1 MIRLIALLTIIALQ
15 QGKLTGQILPS
26 FGNSRTGT
34 AGMQFLKVMPDARG
48 NSLAGSYVAQAD
60 DAMAMFWNPAGITQ
74 VSTERLHI
82 QADQTRYFAGINISS
97 IAAVYRPG
105 QQTFWGV
112 YSYVL
117 STPEMNETTEFQP
130 EGTGRTFRSQS
141 SLTGLTYARILT
153 NAFSFGVNAKFARE
167 AYSDVSINN
176 VMFDL
181 GIRYNI
187 GVKNARFAVTLSNFG
202 INVQPSGEVTRL
214 RHNGT
219 ESVDNF
225 ERISV
230 PAIFRIGA
238 AFDPISK
245 ENHVLTISG
254 QLNHPTDNNE
264 TVAFGAE
271 YLLRK
276 VLVLRSG
283 YEFGSDVSGFPP
295 LGMGVILKRKFG
307 SLRIDYGFSHKQR
320 LGQIHRVG
328 IQVSLL

>member
-1 MIRLIALLTIIALQ
+1 MNRLLTCVFLLFASSSIAQ
-15 QGKLTGQILPS
+15 VLPS

-34 AGMQFLKVMPDARG
+34 AGMQFLKIYPDARG
-48 NSLAGSYVAQAD
+48 NSLAGSYIAQAD

-74 VSTERLHI
+74 VGKERLHV
-82 QADQTRYFAGINISS
+82 QFDQTRYFAGFNLSS
-97 IAAVYRPG
+97 IGAIYRPG
-105 QQTFWGV
+105 QTSFWGV

-117 STPEMNETTEFQP
+117 TSPEMDETTEFQP

-141 SLTGLTYARILT
+141 TLTGFTYARILT
-153 NAFSFGVNAKFARE
+153 NSFSFGVNAKFGRE
-167 AYSDVSINN
+167 AYSDVSVNN

-181 GIRYNI
+181 GIRYNV

-202 INVQPSGEVTRL
+202 INVEPNGEVTRL
-214 RHNGT
+214 RHTGD
-219 ESVDNF
+219 EVVSGF

-245 ENHVLTISG
+245 ENHVLTIST

-264 TVAFGAE
+264 TFAFGAE
-271 YLLRK
+271 YVMRK
-276 VLVLRSG
+276 VLVLRTG
-283 YEFGSDVSGFPP
+283 YEFGADVGGFPP
-295 LGMGVILKRKFG
+295 LGMGVKLRRKFG
-307 SLRIDYGFSHKQR
+307 ELRIDYGFSYKQR

-328 IQVSLL
+328 IQFSML